1 MWFFPPRNILS
12 SEGKYLSIVRMLS
25 YERGMN
31 LTYDINEDDQIAKG
45 FSESMMFHLEFRIEL
60 SKCSLDRTFKGEH

>member
-12 SEGKYLSIVRMLS
+12 SEGKYLSIVRMQS
-25 YERGMN
+25 YERRMN

-45 FSESMMFHLEFRIEL
+45 FSESMVFHLEFRIEL
-60 SKCSLDRTFKGEH
+60 SERSLDRTFKGEH